1 MLIMRNLFPRSYD
14 AIMLWAKSKHAVSI
28 LSTVSFVESFIFP
41 IPPDLLLIPLS
52 ISNPRKA
59 YYFAMLT
66 TIFSVLGG
74 VIGYLIGIYF
84 ADLFLS
90 TLGWMFD
97 KKSVETTTE
106 WMAEWGVM
114 VVLISGFSPIPYK
127 IFTVASGVTGLTF
140 IPFLIAS
147 FLGRGM
153 RFFLIGF
160 IISKGGDN
168 LEKKL
173 RKYSEVIGWTGLSI
187 FSAYVFLTLLGYF

>member
-1 MLIMRNLFPRSYD
+1 MRNLFTKLYD
-14 AIMLWAKSKHAVSI
+14 VIMFWAKSKHAVFM

-52 ISNPRKA
+52 VSNPRKA
-59 YYFAMLT
+59 HYFAMLT

-84 ADLFLS
+84 SDLFLL
-90 TLGWMFD
+90 TLSWIFDEKSMEITTGWM
-97 KKSVETTTE
+97 T
-106 WMAEWGVM
+106 EWGVM

-127 IFTVASGVTGLTF
+127 IFTVASGATGLAF

-147 FLGRGM
+147 LLGRGM
-153 RFFLIGF
+153 RFFLISF
-160 IISKGGDN
+160 IVSKGGDN

-173 RKYSEVIGWTGLSI
+173 RKYSEVIGWTGISI
-187 FSAYVFLTLLGYF
+187 FSAYVFFTYLGYL

>member
-1 MLIMRNLFPRSYD
+1 MRNLFHRSYD
-14 AIMLWAKSKHAVSI
+14 VIMSWAKSKHAVSI

-52 ISNPRKA
+52 ISNPKKA

-74 VIGYLIGIYF
+74 VIGYLVGIYL

-97 KKSVETTTE
+97 EKSVETTIE

-160 IISKGGDN
+160 VISKGGDN

-187 FSAYVFLTLLGYF
+187 FSAYLFLNFLEYF

>member
-1 MLIMRNLFPRSYD
+1 MRNLFPRSYD
-14 AIMLWAKSKHAVSI
+14 AVMSWAKSKRAVSI

-52 ISNPRKA
+52 ISNPKKA

-97 KKSVETTTE
+97 EKSVETTIG

-127 IFTVASGVTGLTF
+127 IFTVASGVTGLMF

-160 IISKGGDN
+160 VISKGGDN

-173 RKYSEVIGWTGLSI
+173 RKYSEVIGWAGLSI
-187 FSAYVFLTLLGYF
+187 FSVYVFFSFMEYF

>member
-1 MLIMRNLFPRSYD
+1 MRNLFTRSYD
-14 AIMLWAKSKHAVSI
+14 AIMLWGKSKYAVSV
-28 LSTVSFVESFIFP
+28 LSAMSFVESFIFP

-52 ISNPRKA
+52 ISNPKKA

-66 TIFSVLGG
+66 TFFSVLGG
-74 VIGYLIGIYF
+74 VVGYLIGIYF
-84 ADLFLS
+84 SDLFLN
-90 TLGWMFD
+90 TLSWMLD
-97 KKSVETTTE
+97 EKSVEITSE

-127 IFTVASGVTGLTF
+127 IFTVVSGVTGLAF
-140 IPFLIAS
+140 IPFLLAS

-153 RFFLIGF
+153 RFFLISF

-173 RKYSEVIGWTGLSI
+173 REYAEFIGWTGLLI
-187 FSAYVFLTLLGYF
+187 FSAYVFFNYL

>member
-1 MLIMRNLFPRSYD
+1 MRNLFPRSYD
-14 AIMLWAKSKHAVSI
+14 AVMSWAKSKRAVSI

-41 IPPDLLLIPLS
+41 IPPDFLLIPLS
-52 ISNPRKA
+52 ISNPKKA
-59 YYFAMLT
+59 YFFSMLT

-97 KKSVETTTE
+97 EKSVETTTE

-127 IFTVASGVTGLTF
+127 IFTVASGVTGLSF

-160 IISKGGDN
+160 VISKGGDN

-173 RKYSEVIGWTGLSI
+173 RKYSEIIGWTGLSI
-187 FSAYVFLTLLGYF
+187 FSAYVFFSFMEYF

>member
-1 MLIMRNLFPRSYD
+1 MRNLFPRSYD

>member
-1 MLIMRNLFPRSYD
+1 MRNLFTRSYD
-14 AIMLWAKSKHAVSI
+14 AIMSWAKSKHAVSI

-52 ISNPRKA
+52 ISNPKKA

-97 KKSVETTTE
+97 EKSVETTTE
-106 WMAEWGVM
+106 WMTEWGVM

-160 IISKGGDN
+160 IISKG
-168 LEKKL
+168 
-173 RKYSEVIGWTGLSI
+173 R
-187 FSAYVFLTLLGYF
+187 

>member
-1 MLIMRNLFPRSYD
+1 MRNSFTRLYD
-14 AIMLWAKSKHAVSI
+14 AIMLWAKSKHAVSM
-28 LSTVSFVESFIFP
+28 LSIVSFIESFIFP

-52 ISNPRKA
+52 ISNPKKA

-74 VIGYLIGIYF
+74 VIGYLIGVYF
-84 ADLFLS
+84 ADLFLN
-90 TLGWMFD
+90 TLSWMFD
-97 KKSVETTTE
+97 EKSVKITTE
-106 WMAEWGVM
+106 WMTEWGVM

-127 IFTVASGVTGLTF
+127 IFTVASGVIGLAF
-140 IPFLIAS
+140 IPFLMAS

-160 IISKGGDN
+160 IVLKGGDN
-168 LEKKL
+168 LENKL

-187 FSAYVFLTLLGYF
+187 FSTYVFFTYLGWL

>member
-1 MLIMRNLFPRSYD
+1 MRNLFPRTYD
-14 AIMLWAKSKHAVSI
+14 TIMSWAKSKHAVSI

-41 IPPDLLLIPLS
+41 LPPDLLLIPLS
-52 ISNPRKA
+52 ISKPKKA

-74 VIGYLIGIYF
+74 VIGYFIGIYF

-97 KKSVETTTE
+97 EKSVETTIG

-160 IISKGGDN
+160 VISKGGDN

-187 FSAYVFLTLLGYF
+187 FSAYVFFSFMEYF

>member
-1 MLIMRNLFPRSYD
+1 MRNLFTRSYD

-127 IFTVASGVTGLTF
+127 IFTVASGVTGLAF

-153 RFFLIGF
+153 RFFLISF

-168 LEKKL
+168 LGKKL
-173 RKYSEVIGWTGLSI
+173 RKYVDVIGWTSLSI
-187 FSAYVFLTLLGYF
+187 LSAYILFTYLGNF

>member
-1 MLIMRNLFPRSYD
+1 MRNLFTRSYD

-28 LSTVSFVESFIFP
+28 LSTVSFIESFIFP
-41 IPPDLLLIPLS
+41 IPPDLLLIPMG
-52 ISNPRKA
+52 ISSPKKA
-59 YYFAMLT
+59 YYFSMLT

-74 VIGYLIGIYF
+74 VIGYLVGVYLS
-84 ADLFLS
+84 DLFLS
-90 TLGWMFD
+90 SLGWIFD
-97 KKSVETTTE
+97 ENSVEITTA
-106 WMAEWGVM
+106 WMTEWGVM

-127 IFTVASGVTGLTF
+127 IFTIASGVTGLAF

-168 LEKKL
+168 LEKRL
-173 RKYSEVIGWTGLSI
+173 RKYVEVIGWMGLSI
-187 FSAYVFLTLLGYF
+187 LSIYILLTYLGYF

>member
-1 MLIMRNLFPRSYD
+1 MRNLFTRSYD
-14 AIMLWAKSKHAVSI
+14 AIISWARTRYAVCV
-28 LSTVSFVESFIFP
+28 LSAVSFVESFIFP
-41 IPPDLLLIPLS
+41 IPPDLFLIPLS

-74 VIGYLIGIYF
+74 VIRYLVGVYF
-84 ADLFLS
+84 SDLFLS

-97 KKSVETTTE
+97 QKSVEITID
-106 WMAEWGVM
+106 WMTEWGVM

-127 IFTVASGVTGLTF
+127 IFTVASGVTGLAF

-147 FLGRGM
+147 LLGRGM

-160 IISKGGDN
+160 IVSKGGDN

-173 RKYSEVIGWTGLSI
+173 RKYAELFGWTGLSI
-187 FSAYVFLTLLGYF
+187 FSAYVFFNYSG

>member
-1 MLIMRNLFPRSYD
+1 MRNLFPRLYD
-14 AIMLWAKSKHAVSI
+14 AIMSWAKSKHAVSI

-52 ISNPRKA
+52 IANPKKA

-97 KKSVETTTE
+97 EKNVETTTE

-160 IISKGGDN
+160 VISKGGDN

-187 FSAYVFLTLLGYF
+187 FSAYLFLNFLEYF

>member
-14 AIMLWAKSKHAVSI
+14 AVMSWAKSKRAVSI

-41 IPPDLLLIPLS
+41 IPPDFLLIPLS
-52 ISNPRKA
+52 ISNPKKA
-59 YYFAMLT
+59 YFFSMLT

-74 VIGYLIGIYF
+74 VIGYLVGIYL

-97 KKSVETTTE
+97 EKSVETAIK

-160 IISKGGDN
+160 VISKGGDN

-173 RKYSEVIGWTGLSI
+173 RKYSEVFGWTGLSI
-187 FSAYVFLTLLGYF
+187 FSAYVFFTFIEHF

>member
-1 MLIMRNLFPRSYD
+1 MRNLFTRSYD

-28 LSTVSFVESFIFP
+28 LSTVSFIESFIFP
-41 IPPDLLLIPLS
+41 IPPDLLLIPMG
-52 ISNPRKA
+52 ISSPKKA
-59 YYFAMLT
+59 YYFSMLT

-74 VIGYLIGIYF
+74 VIGYLVGVYLS
-84 ADLFLS
+84 DLFLS
-90 TLGWMFD
+90 SLGWIFD
-97 KKSVETTTE
+97 ENSVEITTA
-106 WMAEWGVM
+106 WMTEWGVM

-127 IFTVASGVTGLTF
+127 IFTIASGVTGLAF

-168 LEKKL
+168 LEKRL
-173 RKYSEVIGWTGLSI
+173 RKYVEVIGWTGLSI
-187 FSAYVFLTLLGYF
+187 LSTYILLTYLGYF

>member
-1 MLIMRNLFPRSYD
+1 MRNLFPRSYD
-14 AIMLWAKSKHAVSI
+14 AIMSWAKSNHAVRI
-28 LSTVSFVESFIFP
+28 LSTVSFVESFVFP

-52 ISNPRKA
+52 ISNPKKA

-90 TLGWMFD
+90 ALGWMFD
-97 KKSVETTTE
+97 EKSVETTTE

-127 IFTVASGVTGLTF
+127 IFTVASGFTGLTF

-160 IISKGGDN
+160 VISKGGDN

-173 RKYSEVIGWTGLSI
+173 RKYSKVIGWTGLSI
-187 FSAYVFLTLLGYF
+187 FSAYFFFSFMEYF

>member
-1 MLIMRNLFPRSYD
+1 MS
-14 AIMLWAKSKHAVSI
+14 WAKSKHAVSI

-52 ISNPRKA
+52 ISNPKKA

-74 VIGYLIGIYF
+74 VIGYLVGIYL

-97 KKSVETTTE
+97 EESVETTIE

-127 IFTVASGVTGLTF
+127 IFTVASGVTGLMF
-140 IPFLIAS
+140 IPFLVAS

-160 IISKGGDN
+160 VISKGGDN

-173 RKYSEVIGWTGLSI
+173 RKYSEIIGWTGLSI
-187 FSAYVFLTLLGYF
+187 FSAYVFFSFMEYF

>member
-1 MLIMRNLFPRSYD
+1 MLIMRNLFIRSYD
-14 AIMLWAKSKHAVSI
+14 VVMLWAKSKYAVIMLSI
-28 LSTVSFVESFIFP
+28 VSFVESFIFP

-52 ISNPRKA
+52 ISNPKKA
-59 YYFAMLT
+59 YYFALHT

-74 VIGYLIGIYF
+74 VIGYLIGVYLS
-84 ADLFLS
+84 DLFLS
-90 TLGWMFD
+90 TLGWIFD
-97 KKSVETTTE
+97 KNSVEITIA
-106 WMAEWGVM
+106 WMTEWGVM

-127 IFTVASGVTGLTF
+127 IFTVASGATGLAF

-173 RKYSEVIGWTGLSI
+173 RKYVEVIGWTGMSI
-187 FSAYVFLTLLGYF
+187 LSAYILFTYFGYF

>member
-1 MLIMRNLFPRSYD
+1 MRNLFTKFYD
-14 AIMLWAKSKHAVSI
+14 AIMLWAKSKYSVSV

-52 ISNPRKA
+52 ISNPKKA
-59 YYFAMLT
+59 YYFALLT

-74 VIGYLIGIYF
+74 VIGYLVGIYF

-97 KKSVETTTE
+97 GKSVETTIE
-106 WMAEWGVM
+106 WMTEWGVM

-140 IPFLIAS
+140 IPFLLAS

-160 IISKGGDN
+160 VISKGGDN

-173 RKYSEVIGWTGLSI
+173 RKYSEVIGWTGLLI
-187 FSAYVFLTLLGYF
+187 FSAYIFFNFLE

>member
-1 MLIMRNLFPRSYD
+1 MRNLFTRSYD

-28 LSTVSFVESFIFP
+28 LSTVSFIESFIFP
-41 IPPDLLLIPLS
+41 IPPDLLLIPMG
-52 ISNPRKA
+52 ISSPKKA
-59 YYFAMLT
+59 YYFSMLT

-74 VIGYLIGIYF
+74 VIGYLVGVYLS
-84 ADLFLS
+84 DLFLS
-90 TLGWMFD
+90 SLGWIFD
-97 KKSVETTTE
+97 ENSVEITTA
-106 WMAEWGVM
+106 WMTEWGVM

-127 IFTVASGVTGLTF
+127 IFTIASGVTGLAF

-160 IISKGGDN
+160 VISKGGDN

-187 FSAYVFLTLLGYF
+187 FSAYLFFNFLEYF

>member
-1 MLIMRNLFPRSYD
+1 MRNLFPRAYD
-14 AIMLWAKSKHAVSI
+14 AIMLWAKSKHAVSV

-59 YYFAMLT
+59 YYFAMLA
-66 TIFSVLGG
+66 TIFSVFGG

-84 ADLFLS
+84 SDLFLS

-97 KKSVETTTE
+97 KKSVEITIE

-127 IFTVASGVTGLTF
+127 IFTVASGVTGLAF

-147 FLGRGM
+147 LLGRGM

-160 IISKGGDN
+160 IVSKGGDN

-173 RKYSEVIGWTGLSI
+173 RKYAELFGWTGLSI
-187 FSAYVFLTLLGYF
+187 FSAYVFFTYSGYF

>member
-1 MLIMRNLFPRSYD
+1 MRNLFPRSYD
-14 AIMLWAKSKHAVSI
+14 AIMLWAKSKYAVSI

-97 KKSVETTTE
+97 EKSVETTTE

-173 RKYSEVIGWTGLSI
+173 RKYSEIIGWTGLSI
-187 FSAYVFLTLLGYF
+187 FSAYVFFSFMEYF

>member
-1 MLIMRNLFPRSYD
+1 MRNLFPRSYD

-187 FSAYVFLTLLGYF
+187 FSAYVFLTLLGCF

>member
-1 MLIMRNLFPRSYD
+1 MRNLFTRSYD
-14 AIMLWAKSKHAVSI
+14 AIMFWAKSKHAVSM

-41 IPPDLLLIPLS
+41 VPPDLLLIPLS
-52 ISNPRKA
+52 ISNPKKA
-59 YYFAMLT
+59 YFFAMLT

-74 VIGYLIGIYF
+74 VVGYLIGIYF
-84 ADLFLS
+84 SDLFLS
-90 TLGWMFD
+90 TLGWILD
-97 KKSVETTTE
+97 EKSVEITTE

-127 IFTVASGVTGLTF
+127 IFTVASGVTGLAF

-153 RFFLIGF
+153 RFFLISF

-173 RKYSEVIGWTGLSI
+173 REYAEFIGWTGLMI
-187 FSAYVFLTLLGYF
+187 FSAYVFFNYSG

>member
-1 MLIMRNLFPRSYD
+1 MRNLFTRLYD
-14 AIMLWAKSKHAVSI
+14 AIMLWAKSKHAVSM
-28 LSTVSFVESFIFP
+28 LSIVSFVESFIFP

-52 ISNPRKA
+52 ISNPKKA
-59 YYFAMLT
+59 CYFAMLT

-74 VIGYLIGIYF
+74 VIGYLIGIYLS
-84 ADLFLS
+84 DLFLS
-90 TLGWMFD
+90 TLGWIFD
-97 KKSVETTTE
+97 ENSVEITTE
-106 WMAEWGVM
+106 WMTEWGVM

-140 IPFLIAS
+140 IPFLLAS

-160 IISKGGDN
+160 VISKGGDN

-187 FSAYVFLTLLGYF
+187 FSAYLFFNFLEYF

>member
-1 MLIMRNLFPRSYD
+1 MMRNLFPKSYD
-14 AIMLWAKSKHAVSI
+14 AIMSWAKSKHAVRI

-52 ISNPRKA
+52 ISNPKRA

-74 VIGYLIGIYF
+74 VIGYLVGIYF

-97 KKSVETTTE
+97 EKSVETTIE

-127 IFTVASGVTGLTF
+127 IFTVASGVTGLMF

-160 IISKGGDN
+160 VISKGGDN

-187 FSAYVFLTLLGYF
+187 FSAYLFFNFLEYF

>member
-1 MLIMRNLFPRSYD
+1 MRNLFPRSYD

-59 YYFAMLT
+59 YYFAMLA
-66 TIFSVLGG
+66 TIFSVFGG

-97 KKSVETTTE
+97 KKSVEITTE
-106 WMAEWGVM
+106 WMTEWGVM

-187 FSAYVFLTLLGYF
+187 FSAYVFFTWSGYF

>member
-1 MLIMRNLFPRSYD
+1 MRNLFPRSYD

-187 FSAYVFLTLLGYF
+187 FSAYVFFTWSGYF

>member
-97 KKSVETTTE
+97 TKSVETTTE

>member
-187 FSAYVFLTLLGYF
+187 FFAYVFFTYSGYF